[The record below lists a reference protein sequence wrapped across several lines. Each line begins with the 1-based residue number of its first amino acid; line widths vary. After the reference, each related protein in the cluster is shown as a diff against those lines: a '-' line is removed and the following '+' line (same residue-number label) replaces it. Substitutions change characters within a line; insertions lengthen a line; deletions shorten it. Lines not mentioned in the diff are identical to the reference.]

1 MLVQVRGIMNYPN
14 VLAIANLKQPSIQP
28 STEEQLA
35 TAIAGLVNA
44 ARAEGQSLEDLMAQ
58 VLAEDQELDKFTR
71 RWLGEIVA
79 EAWQDFADAA

>member
-1 MLVQVRGIMNYPN
+1 MNYPN
-14 VLAIANLKQPSIQP
+14 VLAIANRTQSSAQP

-58 VLAEDQELDKFTR
+58 VLAEDPELDKFTR

-79 EAWQDFADAA
+79 EAWQDFSDAA